1 METNKSKRRGKREGA
16 GRKATVVKFYTIGA
30 PQDVVDIIESV
41 EGNKSQ
47 FIFRAIRFAAEKG
60 MK

>member
-1 METNKSKRRGKREGA
+1 METNKSKRGGKREGA

-47 FIFRAIRFAAEKG
+47 FRFNWLKI
-60 MK
+60 